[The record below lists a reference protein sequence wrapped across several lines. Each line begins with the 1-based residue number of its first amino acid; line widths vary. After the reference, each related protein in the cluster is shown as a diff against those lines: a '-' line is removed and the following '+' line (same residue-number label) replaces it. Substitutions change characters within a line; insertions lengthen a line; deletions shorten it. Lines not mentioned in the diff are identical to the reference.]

1 MRLGLAAF
9 EFVGHATRQRYY
21 PSGRPMASTAGRP
34 IQFFRHRPQPPIDAD
49 DPLGWL
55 IPRCRELGLDAI
67 EGSLGPYLEPQE
79 TDRIGHLLA
88 KHGVALTTDYGDDFS
103 APTKD
108 PEEFRPYARVARQL
122 GVTAIGVG
130 GMPFSINRF
139 VDDPSF
145 ERQMEMI
152 RTGLTPLVA
161 IAEEEGLK
169 LAFENHAD
177 YRCTDLIEHVVE
189 PIGSPALG
197 IKLDTGNCPLV
208 IEDPVD
214 AARAS
219 AHVCYATHFKEMFIS
234 PVTPDGG
241 KIVGAPLGR
250 GHCRLDQVAR
260 ILAREA
266 PDPDRLILSIE
277 IGWMPPNEDYFEW
290 LEDSIDWCRRELADC
305 LRPIDQIDSSQ
316 PAAAAAG
323 APR

>member
-1 MRLGLAAF
+1 MRLGFAAF
-9 EFVGHATRQRYY
+9 EFINHATRQRYY
-21 PSGRPMASTAGRP
+21 PSGRPVASTAGRP
-34 IQFFRHRPQPPIDAD
+34 LQFFTHRPQPEIDAG

-55 IPRCRELGLDAI
+55 IPRCRAMGFDAI
-67 EGSLGPYLEPQE
+67 EGSLQSYLEPE
-79 TDRIGHLLA
+79 ESDRIGNLLA
-88 KHGVALTTDYGDDFS
+88 KHGVALTTDYGDNFA
-103 APTKD
+103 APSKE
-108 PEEFRPYARVARQL
+108 PHEFRAYARVAKQL

-139 VDDPSF
+139 VDDPPF
-145 ERQMEMI
+145 ARQMEMI
-152 RTGLTPLVA
+152 RTGLAPLVA

-169 LAFENHAD
+169 LGFENHAD
-177 YRCTDLIEHVVE
+177 YRCTDLLAHVVD

-208 IEDPVD
+208 IEDPVA

-250 GHCRLDQVAR
+250 GHCQLDEVAR
-260 ILAREA
+260 ILAKGA

-290 LEDSIDWCRRELADC
+290 LEASVDWCRRELADE
-305 LRPIDQIDSSQ
+305 LSPFDQADSL
-316 PAAAAAG
+316 PLVEAG
-323 APR
+323 AARKS